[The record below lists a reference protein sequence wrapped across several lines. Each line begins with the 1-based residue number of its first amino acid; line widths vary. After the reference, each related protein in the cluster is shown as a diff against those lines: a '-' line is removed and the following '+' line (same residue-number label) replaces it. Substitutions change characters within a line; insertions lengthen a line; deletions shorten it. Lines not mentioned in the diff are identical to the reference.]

1 METKITVPTVGESVT
16 EATVIKW
23 LKTVGESVELDEPLV
38 ELETDKVAL
47 EVNSPAA
54 GVLKSIDID
63 EGGSVEIGEVLGVI
77 TDEAPASA
85 SQEPEPEPEPEQTPS
100 SQPDSSAIPSIESTD
115 DSSQPVPLQQ
125 ESTPEPGFPAP
136 ADTPD
141 EERVRMSQLRKRMA
155 EQLKLAQNTA
165 AMLTTFNEVDM
176 SASIDMRKRH
186 QESFEKKH
194 GVRIGFMSLFV
205 KACVVALREYPTL
218 NAEIAGDEIIYKNHY
233 DIGVAIGAERGL
245 VVPVVR
251 KADNLGFAAIERR
264 IHEFADKAKTGRL
277 ALEELQGGTFTITN
291 GGVYG
296 SMMSTPI
303 LYPAQSGILGMHKIT
318 QRAVVMPDGSIQAR
332 PMMYLALTYDH
343 RIVDGREAVSFL
355 IRIKECIE
363 DPQRIMLDS

>member
-1 METKITVPTVGESVT
+1 MEIEITVPTVGESVT

-23 LKTVGESVELDEPLV
+23 LKAVGDSVELNDPLV

-47 EVNSPAA
+47 EVNSPGA
-54 GVLKSIDID
+54 GVLTSIEID

-77 TDEAPASA
+77 SDDVPASA
-85 SQEPEPEPEPEQTPS
+85 TEGSAPAQSAP
-100 SQPDSSAIPSIESTD
+100 SQPDSSTTAFAESIDNIP
-115 DSSQPVPLQQ
+115 QQ
-125 ESTPEPGFPAP
+125 ETPQQGSAPESGFPPPSGAP
-136 ADTPD
+136 Q

-176 SASIDMRKRH
+176 TASIEMRKRH
-186 QESFEKKH
+186 QEAFEKKH
-194 GVRIGFMSLFV
+194 GVRIGFMSIFTQ
-205 KACVVALREYPTL
+205 ACVVALREFPAL

-233 DIGVAIGAERGL
+233 DIGVAIGSERGL

-251 KADNLGFAAIERR
+251 DANNLSFAAIERR
-264 IHEFADKAKTGRL
+264 IHEFSERAKTGRL

-303 LYPAQSGILGMHKIT
+303 LYPPQSGILGIHKIM
-318 QRAVVMPDGSIQAR
+318 QRALVMPDGSIQAR

-355 IRIKECIE
+355 IRIKECVE
-363 DPQRIMLDS
+363 DPRRITLDS